1 MASKISQIGQ
11 FIFAPVEQSAKS
23 AVLFIMLSKFFLAQ
37 AVQQLSH
44 FANLLCIAPKR
55 GARFK
60 ECSIARS
67 PLFELARVPL
77 GFNHIASII
86 INVGAERD
94 ENCFC
99 ALSFSGL
106 CSSSAWTR
114 NPGAF
119 S

>member
-37 AVQQLSH
+37 AVQQPSH
-44 FANLLCIAPKR
+44 FGNLLCIAPKR

-67 PLFELARVPL
+67 PLFEPARVLVRFHHLARFIVNA
-77 GFNHIASII
+77 NHRI
-86 INVGAERD
+86 
-94 ENCFC
+94 
-99 ALSFSGL
+99 
-106 CSSSAWTR
+106 T
-114 NPGAF
+114 
-119 S
+119 